1 MSQHWE
7 IYALKYAEHT
17 DRQRLSNFIFDED
30 PHAQGALDFFVWVL
44 KNGDRT
50 ILVDTGFDQAEAKTR
65 GRHIDRDPVEALAG
79 MGIDAETITDVI
91 VTHLHFDHA
100 GGLDRYP
107 AAKFHLQEAEM
118 AYATGPCMCHGALK
132 MPFTV
137 GHVVEMVRHVYSG
150 RVIFYDGE
158 AEVAPG
164 VTVHMTGG
172 HSRGLQAARVETAN
186 GPICLASDAS
196 HMYENFLKG
205 KLFPIVADVEDMLK
219 GFDIIKAL
227 AGDDSRVVPGH
238 DPLVTQYY
246 PSFGQTGFV
255 WRLDLPRIA

>member
-17 DRQRLSNFIFDED
+17 NRQRLSNFIFDED
-30 PHAQGALDFFVWVL
+30 PHGAGALDFFIWVV
-44 KNGDRT
+44 KNDTQT
-50 ILVDTGFDQAEAKTR
+50 ILIDTGFDQAEAQSR
-65 GRHIDRDPVEALAG
+65 GRSVDRDPVEALAG
-79 MGIDAETITDVI
+79 MGIKAEEITDVV

-107 AAKFHLQEAEM
+107 SAKFHLQEAEM

-132 MPFTV
+132 APFTV
-137 GHVVEMVRHVYSG
+137 GHVVEMVQHVYSG
-150 RVIFYDGE
+150 RVIFYDGD

-164 VTVHMTGG
+164 LTVHKTGG
-172 HSRGLQAARVETAN
+172 HSRGLQAVQVETAN
-186 GPICLASDAS
+186 GPVCLASDAS
-196 HMYENFLKG
+196 HMYENFEKG

-219 GFDIIKAL
+219 GFDIIRSL
-227 AGDDSRVVPGH
+227 AGHDHRVIPGH
-238 DPLVTQYY
+238 DPLVTKYY
-246 PSFGQTGFV
+246 PSFGQTGFI